1 MVLSREEVNLLQDTL
16 HRQTSTG
23 LILIEAQKAIQ
34 FLQEAVW
41 KDRVVTHQVLLTAVL
56 LQRVV
61 ADHHIVAD
69 HRIVADHP
77 QVPTHRDHLQ
87 DPHPVLHQAEV
98 EVVELQE
105 EDSFKLYRQF
115 KTDHSKNRVQ
125 GQFYSKF
132 YIL

>member
-23 LILIEAQKAIQ
+23 LILTEAQKAIL
-34 FLQEAVW
+34 FLQEAMW

-77 QVPTHRDHLQ
+77 QVPTLLDHLQDHLQ
-87 DPHPVLHQAEV
+87 DPHPVLHLAEV
-98 EVVELQE
+98 EVVEVELQE
-105 EDSFKLYRQF
+105 DDSFKLYRQF
-115 KTDHSKNRVQ
+115 NTDHSKNRVQ
-125 GQFYSKF
+125 G
-132 YIL
+132 

>member
-23 LILIEAQKAIQ
+23 LILTEAQKAIL

-41 KDRVVTHQVLLTAVL
+41 KDRVVTHQVQLTAVL

-69 HRIVADHP
+69 HP
-77 QVPTHRDHLQ
+77 QVPTLLDHLQDHLQ
-87 DPHPVLHQAEV
+87 DPHPVLHLAEV
-98 EVVELQE
+98 EVVEVELQE
-105 EDSFKLYRQF
+105 DDSFKLYRQF
-115 KTDHSKNRVQ
+115 NTDHSKNRVQ
-125 GQFYSKF
+125 G
-132 YIL
+132 